1 MNTKAIEIVDGG
13 RGPQLS
19 TTRITV
25 LDIFYYLHRGYSFD
39 AIQQIMPT
47 LSRVEFD
54 VVLQYVK
61 THEDELAEKDRQA
74 EEFIQ
79 RGIEQQKSAGS
90 SHEIDDTV
98 PLEERVS
105 RLKKK
110 MLERLEGKNGE
121 GRQFLP

>member
-1 MNTKAIEIVDGG
+1 MKTETIKIVDHG

-25 LDIFYYLHRGYSFD
+25 LDIFYYLHRGYDFD

-47 LSRVEFD
+47 LSREEFD
-54 VVLQYVK
+54 VVAEYIK
-61 THEDELAEKDRQA
+61 THHDELAEKDRRA

-79 RGIEQQKSAGS
+79 RGIREQKAEGL
-90 SHEIDDTV
+90 SHEIDESV
-98 PLEERVS
+98 PVKERVL

-110 MLERLEGKNGE
+110 MRERLEERNGE
-121 GRQFLP
+121 GHSG